1 VLFDTYGC
9 GPEHRKLLSGSIRSG
24 KAPFREAQDKMW
36 GSLNVPFEVGFEL
49 MRTGLR
55 ADPGLLQFYEFC
67 NSNSIPFN
75 VMSSGMEPILRRV
88 LELYV
93 GKEEVCQESKIR
105 VLKSLTFSRKA
116 SRLQILANGLDVTSD
131 GSQWKPVWR
140 HDSHLGHDKA
150 ISILEYRTEMATQ
163 SSDGSVPLII
173 FLGDGVSDLAA
184 AQQADVL
191 FARRGLQLEQYC
203 IDNRIP
209 YVPFDT
215 FFDIQREVTR
225 ILDSGCRS
233 PGGRIYAD
241 QDDYLLSP
249 PFSPQ
254 IMAAEPPVSENFE
267 GGSED
272 GALRVQLK
280 HLPSAPQNSLTRLGR
295 GRVGLRRPS
304 FVAAN

>member
-1 VLFDTYGC
+1 MTDT
-9 GPEHRKLLSGSIRSG
+9 
-24 KAPFREAQDKMW
+24 
-36 GSLNVPFEVGFEL
+36 
-49 MRTGLR
+49 
-55 ADPGLLQFYEFC
+55 
-67 NSNSIPFN
+67 
-75 VMSSGMEPILRRV
+75 
-88 LELYV
+88 
-93 GKEEVCQESKIR
+93 
-105 VLKSLTFSRKA
+105 VLKSSRIP
-116 SRLQILANGLDVTSD
+116 ILANGLNVTPD
-131 GSQWKPVWR
+131 GSQWQPVWR

-150 ISILEYRTEMATQ
+150 ISILEYRAETALQ

-203 IDNRIP
+203 IDNSIP
-209 YVPFDT
+209 YFPFDT

-225 ILDSGCRS
+225 ILESECRA
-233 PGGRIYAD
+233 PEERIYTNTD
-241 QDDYLLSP
+241 EYLLSP

-254 IMAAEPPVSENFE
+254 IVATKLPVREDIDEASK
-267 GGSED
+267 D

-280 HLPSAPQNSLTRLGR
+280 DLASGSQNSLTRIGR